1 MPWKCF
7 LTEPSEYSQ
16 KSFRRYSG
24 GSKCDIPKTK
34 IHDAEIVIDPQ
45 ILASLVEDAGTIPD
59 EDDMSDP
66 RWPKVCGCGYKFHVE
81 DSWQQNVTRLYQ
93 GSPDGNLY
101 ILRDLPIGAMWDAHW
116 LKDATPDRYTGP
128 DGKAWCVMMPGG
140 VEWIVYS
147 YATGPEPR
155 SKWAVQG
162 TVPNI
167 TVHPSINL
175 VGIYHGFVTSGVISE
190 DCEQRKFEGVPRT
203 A

>member
-1 MPWKCF
+1 M
-7 LTEPSEYSQ
+7 
-16 KSFRRYSG
+16 G
-24 GSKCDIPKTK
+24 
-34 IHDAEIVIDPQ
+34 HDATVIIDPQ
-45 ILASLVEDAGTIPD
+45 VQGLQEGGLLKYGFEN
-59 EDDMSDP
+59 DP
-66 RWPKVCGCGYKFHVE
+66 RWPKTCPCGYAFQDPDE
-81 DSWQQNVTRLYQ
+81 WQVNVQRLYQ
-93 GSPDGNLY
+93 GSPDGKLY
-101 ILRDLPIGAMWDAHW
+101 ILRELPPGATWDAPW
-116 LKDATPDRYTGP
+116 LAENDKPNGQWTGP

-175 VGIYHGFVTSGVISE
+175 VGIYHGFLKNGIVSE
-190 DCEQRKFEGVPRT
+190 DCEHRKFEGIPRT